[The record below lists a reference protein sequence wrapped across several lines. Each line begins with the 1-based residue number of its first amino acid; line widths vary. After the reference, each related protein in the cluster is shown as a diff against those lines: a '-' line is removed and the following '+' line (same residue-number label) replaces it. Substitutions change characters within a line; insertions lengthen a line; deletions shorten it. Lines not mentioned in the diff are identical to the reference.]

1 MSFRDKTDIL
11 IGWSHLNIQ
20 FGEGFPKTY
29 SQDLDINRLGRTFR
43 AIGYGYMWWLARAGD
58 DPFSYAWGHGGSLII
73 LMHELEA
80 IVTTADPWHGQSGEK
95 AWEEERVVMDL
106 VGNVIQSIPGDG

>member
-1 MSFRDKTDIL
+1 M
-11 IGWSHLNIQ
+11 NIQ

-29 SQDLDINRLGRTFR
+29 SQDLYNNRLGRTFR
-43 AIGYGYMWWLARAGD
+43 DIGYCYMWWLARAGD
-58 DPFSYAWGHGGSLII
+58 DRFSYAWEHGGGLII
-73 LMHELEA
+73 LLHELKA

-106 VGNVIQSIPGDG
+106 VGRFTKSIPEDGQVE